1 MAISKETQ
9 AQINMARKDGYSDA
23 EIFAH
28 LKNSPK
34 YKNRFTMAKKD
45 GYSEGDIAQQ
55 LDSPPHRRLRK
66 RLTVN
71 GGKSLDS
78 PPHRRLRKL
87 LT

>member
-9 AQINMARKDGYSDA
+9 AKINMARKDGYSDA

-66 RLTVN
+66 LIYC
-71 GGKSLDS
+71 GGKKQTDS
-78 PPHRRLRKL
+78 PPHRRLRK
-87 LT
+87 TV